1 MSRVYLT
8 SIGTP
13 NERTRKQYATS
24 AGAKQWCRAKL
35 SDHKDWCDAYN
46 VELGVKVAEIS
57 KEIDEMN
64 ITAMPPNVKHHWTMT
79 DDQTNVTFVVELWV
93 EER

>member
-1 MSRVYLT
+1 MSRLYVT
-8 SIGTP
+8 NIGTL
-13 NERTRKQYATS
+13 NQRTRKEYATS

-35 SDHKDWCDAYN
+35 AEHKRWCDAFN
-46 VELGVKVAEIS
+46 KDLAVKVAEVS

-64 ITAMPPNVKHHWTMT
+64 ITAMPPNVKHHWVMA
-79 DDQTNVTFVVELWV
+79 DDYSKTTLVVELWV